1 MEYIKSYKEFYF
13 MKKLIIDFD
22 STLVKIETLDKL
34 AERFL
39 ENNENREE
47 IITEIKTTTER
58 GMNGEISFP
67 ESLSKRISL
76 IKADKGLVFE
86 VAEFIKTQLSDSI
99 LKNRKFFVDNKDDII
114 IISGGFRELIFP
126 TSDFLGIDRR
136 NIWANDFVF
145 DEMGFLTGVNQGN
158 LMAQDGGKVN
168 QIKELK
174 LKGELIMIGD
184 GWTDYQTRESEVVD
198 KFVAYTENIFRE
210 RVVEMADLVVD
221 DFSKIIK
228 IFYNE

>member
-1 MEYIKSYKEFYF
+1 

-174 LKGELIMIGD
+174 LKG
-184 GWTDYQTRESEVVD
+184 
-198 KFVAYTENIFRE
+198 
-210 RVVEMADLVVD
+210 
-221 DFSKIIK
+221 
-228 IFYNE
+228 

>member
-1 MEYIKSYKEFYF
+1 

>member
-1 MEYIKSYKEFYF
+1 

-86 VAEFIKTQLSDSI
+86 VAEFVKTQLSDSV
-99 LKNRKFFVDNKDDII
+99 LKNRKFFANNKDDII

-158 LMAQDGGKVN
+158 LMAQDGGKVK
-168 QIKELK
+168 QIKELN
-174 LKGELIMIGD
+174 LRGELIMIGD